1 MNQKEY
7 IGRKIRDLRENNLH
21 ISADKLGE
29 MIEPKKSGKAVLSWE
44 RGRTQ
49 PDGDTLIQ
57 LCTIFGVDISDFYY
71 KTSEYINAIK
81 ISSNENDFVDVPVLG
96 VIAAGTPIDMME
108 IDDTH
113 PCPTLIR
120 NSHPNSG
127 WLKVEGDS
135 YNEKLPNGCY
145 ALVDFDLKE
154 PKENTPFA
162 VCVNGYNAT
171 IKDIKKLANG
181 FELIPRSYDPTYLPI
196 IYDYNKEDT
205 EEITII
211 GQVVYASF
219 PFDWEF

>member
-1 MNQKEY
+1 MFANNLKT
-7 IGRKIRDLRENNLH
+7 LREAANMSQKKVAESVH
-21 ISADKLGE
+21 ISTNAYQRYEYGERDIPGKVLIRLADLFSTSTDKILGTE
-29 MIEPKKSGKAVLSWE
+29 FIMPSSS
-44 RGRTQ
+44 
-49 PDGDTLIQ
+49 D
-57 LCTIFGVDISDFYY
+57 SDFV
-71 KTSEYINAIK
+71 E
-81 ISSNENDFVDVPVLG
+81 VPVLG

-108 IDDTH
+108 MDDTH

-120 NSHPNSG
+120 NNHPNSG